1 MNKSYMKKAFKIALA
16 AVLSI
21 VTANILQL
29 KYAITAGIITVLSI
43 QNTKKETLITAR
55 NRALA
60 FVCALFLADISF
72 YLFGFTIT
80 AFIIYLFFFALLC
93 NWAKWNEAIAM
104 DSVLI
109 SHFLT
114 EKSFSADIL
123 LNELLLFIVG
133 TVFGIIINLHLHK
146 REKEFEELAQKVDLE
161 IKGIL
166 YRMAQNIA
174 KEDKQEYDGKCFMIL
189 EESLQKAKTCALTN
203 WNNTLWNESEY
214 EIEYIKMRENQTRI
228 LKNIYQSIT
237 MLKSTPKQIEMITDF
252 IRQIEQEYHRDNDVS
267 NLLEKLSNS
276 FAKVEKQDL
285 PKTREEF
292 EARAVLFYIMKQF
305 EDFLRCKYE
314 FSQEVF

>member
-80 AFIIYLFFFALLC
+80 AFIIYLFFFAFLC
-93 NWAKWNEAIAM
+93 NWAKWSEAIAM

-123 LNELLLFIVG
+123 INELLLFIVG

-174 KEDKQEYDGKCFMIL
+174 KEDKQEYDGKCFIIL

-203 WNNTLWNESEY
+203 WNNTLWNESKY